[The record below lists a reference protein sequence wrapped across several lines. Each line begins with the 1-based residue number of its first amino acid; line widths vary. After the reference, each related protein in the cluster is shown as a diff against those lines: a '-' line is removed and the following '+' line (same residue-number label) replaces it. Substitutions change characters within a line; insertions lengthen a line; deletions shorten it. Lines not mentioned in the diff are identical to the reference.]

1 MAWAQYRHLLN
12 THPLKTKALTSSF
25 ITGLSDVCLQL
36 YEKSSK
42 DGFSPSAQE
51 HHSVSLCPARSASSS
66 VKLVRPVD
74 LSVDWSR
81 SMTLAAVGLCYS
93 GPIGHAWFATLER
106 LVRIRHQVGSVA
118 VKLCCDQSMVPVII
132 SGYFV
137 TRGTFEGKSMT
148 EIYSQ
153 LQSRLATATLAAWQ
167 FWPAV
172 NLISFSVV
180 PVMYRVLFGNI
191 SALFWNAK
199 LSSISSQKSND
210 DAAQP
215 SVAISVD
222 FHMQSNFEEMRKL
235 LHTRLHTLYSGTL
248 SLAHRHYLRQGFPD
262 WYLFC

>member
-1 MAWAQYRHLLN
+1 
-12 THPLKTKALTSSF
+12 
-25 ITGLSDVCLQL
+25 
-36 YEKSSK
+36 
-42 DGFSPSAQE
+42 
-51 HHSVSLCPARSASSS
+51 
-66 VKLVRPVD
+66 
-74 LSVDWSR
+74 
-81 SMTLAAVGLCYS
+81 MTLAAVGLCYS

-137 TRGTFEGKSMT
+137 TRGTFEGKSLA

-153 LQSRLATATLAAWQ
+153 LQSRLATATIAAWQ

-191 SALFWNAK
+191 SALFWNAR

-210 DAAQP
+210 
-215 SVAISVD
+215 VATDVPVNATVTISAD
-222 FHMQSNFEEMRKL
+222 FNMQRSWEDMRAVFSTPWNQFLCGTSNWV
-235 LHTRLHTLYSGTL
+235 
-248 SLAHRHYLRQGFPD
+248 HRYYLRQGLPE
-262 WYLFC
+262 WYCIS